1 MKQKKRII
9 LLLVLLFAAALIGA
23 NHRAISLIRNNL
35 TTRQISLPDT
45 ASWSGGKAYL
55 QVPYSDVSETDY
67 LNLYVPDAETPP
79 PLLVLIHGG
88 GFIFGDPETG
98 QIQYMYDYFRDHGYA
113 CATVNYRLAQEA
125 PFPGAVD
132 DCKAAI
138 RFLRANADFY
148 GYNADS
154 ITVFGESA
162 GGYLALMC
170 AVTTD
175 EDFHGVPYIGQEEA
189 SPVSADVSVLV
200 DYYGYTSLTGL
211 KEDLKEIGVP
221 KIVFT
226 FANSWTFGNLMGYE
240 DFGSAFFRK
249 NISEMTEEEREEKDP
264 YYYLEKNRTELAAR
278 LSAYLIHGDSDM
290 TIPLPSSVRL
300 QRALAEVLGEEK
312 VFFRIEPGMGHASD
326 PLYATPILEEIDAF
340 IRSSN
345 GK

>member
-9 LLLVLLFAAALIGA
+9 LLLVLLIAAALIGA

-35 TTRQISLPDT
+35 TTGQISLPDT
-45 ASWSGGKAYL
+45 ASWSSGKAYL

-175 EDFHGVPYIGQEEA
+175 EDFHGVPYIGQEEGPP
-189 SPVSADVSVLV
+189 PV
-200 DYYGYTSLTGL
+200 
-211 KEDLKEIGVP
+211 
-221 KIVFT
+221 
-226 FANSWTFGNLMGYE
+226 
-240 DFGSAFFRK
+240 R
-249 NISEMTEEEREEKDP
+249 
-264 YYYLEKNRTELAAR
+264 
-278 LSAYLIHGDSDM
+278 
-290 TIPLPSSVRL
+290 
-300 QRALAEVLGEEK
+300 
-312 VFFRIEPGMGHASD
+312 
-326 PLYATPILEEIDAF
+326 
-340 IRSSN
+340 
-345 GK
+345 